1 MHSVRKC
8 YRMYHVI
15 LFEDF
20 IFILLTSDQRCIC
33 KHKHQRSPA
42 SLTPIFLTMAISGC
56 GTFTLSGLLKNYICS
71 RGDIFISILEK
82 EITLYFMHYKK
93 NKEPEHAA
101 LEELIQL
108 REQNSD
114 PH

>member
-1 MHSVRKC
+1 
-8 YRMYHVI
+8 
-15 LFEDF
+15 
-20 IFILLTSDQRCIC
+20 
-33 KHKHQRSPA
+33 
-42 SLTPIFLTMAISGC
+42 MAISGC

-114 PH
+114 PHWCPHSSPQFDVPGQICFPGIE